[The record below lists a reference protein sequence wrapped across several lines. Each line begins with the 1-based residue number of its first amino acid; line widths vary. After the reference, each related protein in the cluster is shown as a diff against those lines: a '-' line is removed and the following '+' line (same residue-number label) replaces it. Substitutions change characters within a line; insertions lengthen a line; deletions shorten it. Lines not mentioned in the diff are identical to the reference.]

1 VADFGLTVF
10 KDSMRRKGDERRDSQ
25 RNGDGGAMVG
35 SVPWMAPELLQETPD
50 ADFVLADVYA
60 YGIIMWEVFTR
71 KKPYDGLTA
80 PQVAVSVIRNDLR
93 PTLPHAGQ
101 LTEAERQYV
110 ELLGS
115 CWHRDTTVRPV
126 FLDVMNDIVK
136 IGNANGGHGGSGGSS
151 GNIFSSSTYGSS
163 SSASSAAHHFSKGGN
178 SHSKSSAGSSST
190 RSDYASGEV
199 VGAGA
204 KGEGGAGV
212 PRRDVSFVVCD
223 LARFDDVWRRDPAG
237 ADRAIGQFGKLVR
250 LRCGVHGGHI
260 FSQPSF
266 HSGGTFMIAFA
277 KAAKAAAFALELQ
290 YEVAALA
297 ALGAT
302 SSSPSSPSSHMH
314 AGLLRDHARVS
325 VAFRPG
331 LTMAPPDDR
340 TRTTYEPKDYE
351 DVLRLNTCCP
361 PGAVVCSPAFRDSYA
376 QTRTAGV
383 GEQVGFGERRDG
395 SVLMLREGEET
406 GRSP

>member
-1 VADFGLTVF
+1 MADIPFQLKLKLMYQAAKGMHFLHSSGVAHRDLKSLNLLLDNKWNVKVHLFFFSNSRLVAYQKHLFLMISRRCATQVADFGLTVF

-25 RNGDGGAMVG
+25 RNGDGAMVG

-71 KKPYDGLTA
+71 KKPFDGLTA
-80 PQVAVSVIRNDLR
+80 PQVAVAVIRNDLR
-93 PTLPHAGQ
+93 PTLPSVSQ
-101 LTEAERQYV
+101 MTEAERQYV
-110 ELLGS
+110 ELLSS
-115 CWHRDTTVRPV
+115 CWHRDMTVRPV

-136 IGNANGGHGGSGGSS
+136 IGNANGGSGSS

-190 RSDYASGEV
+190 RSDYVSGEV
-199 VGAGA
+199 VGAAA

-237 ADRAIGQFGKLVR
+237 ADRAIHQFGRLVR
-250 LRCGVHGGHI
+250 HHGGLHGGHV

-266 HSGGTFMIAFA
+266 HSGGTFMLAFG
-277 KAAKAAAFALELQ
+277 KPTTAAAFAPG
-290 YEVAALA
+290 EVI
-297 ALGAT
+297 G
-302 SSSPSSPSSHMH
+302 
-314 AGLLRDHARVS
+314 
-325 VAFRPG
+325 
-331 LTMAPPDDR
+331 
-340 TRTTYEPKDYE
+340 
-351 DVLRLNTCCP
+351 
-361 PGAVVCSPAFRDSYA
+361 
-376 QTRTAGV
+376 
-383 GEQVGFGERRDG
+383 
-395 SVLMLREGEET
+395 
-406 GRSP
+406 